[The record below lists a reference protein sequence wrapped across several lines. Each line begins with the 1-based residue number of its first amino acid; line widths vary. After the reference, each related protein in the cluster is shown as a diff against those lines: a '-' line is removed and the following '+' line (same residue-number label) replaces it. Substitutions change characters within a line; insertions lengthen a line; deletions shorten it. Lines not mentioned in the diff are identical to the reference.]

1 MPTEAPRKG
10 CRLLV
15 QCATSAL
22 CRWPHWQTVGHGARS
37 RVTAL
42 CYCIVSV
49 YRVVP
54 SGIFVGRATRAL
66 RLVGMLRL
74 LAMMIVGIVQ

>member
-1 MPTEAPRKG
+1 MRHLRIMSLAS
-10 CRLLV
+10 L
-15 QCATSAL
+15 AD
-22 CRWPHWQTVGHGARS
+22 RWHGARS
-37 RVTAL
+37 RVTVL

-54 SGIFVGRATRAL
+54 SGVFVGRATRAL